1 MEEVRST
8 GGGKRSRWEV
18 GDLRVGVRDG
28 KGRGGERLGGG
39 RWWGGGGE
47 VAGRWR
53 GGGGGV
59 VRGEGGDWGRWEI
72 RSWWRW
78 GGRKLYF
85 WPHHTI
91 LPSSGSTAG
100 ELNN

>member
-1 MEEVRST
+1 MGRVWGRRGVGFGGGGAWGKGGKWGRWGMEKVRST

-47 VAGRWR
+47 V
-53 GGGGGV
+53 V
-59 VRGEGGDWGRWEI
+59 VR
-72 RSWWRW
+72 
-78 GGRKLYF
+78 
-85 WPHHTI
+85 
-91 LPSSGSTAG
+91 
-100 ELNN
+100 